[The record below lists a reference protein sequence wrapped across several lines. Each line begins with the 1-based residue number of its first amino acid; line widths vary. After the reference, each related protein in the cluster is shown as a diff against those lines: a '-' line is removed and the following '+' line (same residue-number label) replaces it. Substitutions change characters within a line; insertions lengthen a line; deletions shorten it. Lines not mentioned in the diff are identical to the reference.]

1 MAVIGSVVPAVKAAD
16 KVVDK
21 IGGPVLEALANKV
34 GAKLDDS
41 LSGAIQKS
49 SNKTPEKVDYDVDNE
64 AGFDTLEIK
73 RDIAESNSKAQQ
85 DKMADTIAHTG
96 DNKHVD
102 LDEYERLQRANK
114 AKDEKPG
121 DKSKNG
127 ALAEG
132 VRKILK
138 DLGDLE

>member
-1 MAVIGSVVPAVKAAD
+1 
-16 KVVDK
+16 
-21 IGGPVLEALANKV
+21 
-34 GAKLDDS
+34 
-41 LSGAIQKS
+41 
-49 SNKTPEKVDYDVDNE
+49 
-64 AGFDTLEIK
+64 
-73 RDIAESNSKAQQ
+73 
-85 DKMADTIAHTG
+85 MADTVAHTG

-121 DKSKNG
+121 DKSKKG

-138 DLGDLE
+138 DLGELE